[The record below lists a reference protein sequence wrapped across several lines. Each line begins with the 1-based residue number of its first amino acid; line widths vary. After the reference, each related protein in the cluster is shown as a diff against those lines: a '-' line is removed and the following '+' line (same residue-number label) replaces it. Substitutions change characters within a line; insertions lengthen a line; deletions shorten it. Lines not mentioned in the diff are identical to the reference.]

1 MHVKLQNVFTIR
13 MECQLANVPPDLV
26 MMEIF
31 APRILAILQ
40 PENANT
46 SLKNLPYAL
55 IAKKISIAKLGE

>member
-1 MHVKLQNVFTIR
+1 

-40 PENANT
+40 LENANT